1 MAVILRVATV
11 KARMLDRL
19 SHLDLLLGLISFLKA
34 VITQTHGVLAAQ
46 GGGGGERWG

>member
-1 MAVILRVATV
+1 MAVILWVATV
-11 KARMLDRL
+11 EARMLDRP

-46 GGGGGERWG
+46 GGVGGERWR